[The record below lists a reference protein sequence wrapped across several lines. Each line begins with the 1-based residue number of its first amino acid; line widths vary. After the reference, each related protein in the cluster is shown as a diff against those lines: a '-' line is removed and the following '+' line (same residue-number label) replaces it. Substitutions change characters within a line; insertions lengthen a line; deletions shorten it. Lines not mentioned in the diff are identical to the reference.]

1 MIDWTWRGLRRT
13 YLTTP
18 VLLRSIP
25 VGIVIAAGVVAT
37 TWTHTLLSDH
47 QDLVVHTYE
56 AIDTTKDVLIGL
68 DDAETGQRGYLLSGD
83 RRYLAPYDKA
93 LLRLQDL
100 RGTLRAHISDNEE
113 QIARVS
119 RLDGLVD
126 TKLGELKQSIDRHD
140 TDGPDAARA
149 LELSMMERAT
159 MDAIRRVIG
168 DITESEKALLSS
180 RQSEVDEDEWRI
192 RIVAILVGL
201 ASFLTRAAIELYLA
215 RRGANAPDANTP
227 PAERRKG

>member
-1 MIDWTWRGLRRT
+1 MVDLSWRGLRST

-37 TWTHTLLSDH
+37 SWTHMLLSDH

-83 RRYLAPYDKA
+83 RRYLDPYDKA
-93 LLRLQDL
+93 LTRLSDV
-100 RGTLRAHISDNEE
+100 RGTLKAHISDNAE
-113 QIARVS
+113 QIARVAT
-119 RLDGLVD
+119 LNGMIDD
-126 TKLGELKQSIDRHD
+126 KLGELKRSIEVHD
-140 TDGPDAARA
+140 ADGFEAARKR
-149 LELSMMERAT
+149 EISMMERAT
-159 MDAIRRVIG
+159 MDGIRRVIG
-168 DITESEKALLSS
+168 SITESEKALLSA
-180 RQSEVDEDEWRI
+180 RQSQVDRDETRI
-192 RIVAILVGL
+192 RIVAIFVGL

-215 RRGANAPDANTP
+215 KRGMGGSGVPQ
-227 PAERRKG
+227 RRKH

>member
-1 MIDWTWRGLRRT
+1 MVDLSWRGLRST

-37 TWTHTLLSDH
+37 SWTHMLLSDH

-83 RRYLAPYDKA
+83 RRYLDPYDKA
-93 LLRLQDL
+93 LTRLSDL
-100 RGTLRAHISDNEE
+100 RGTLKAHISDNAE
-113 QIARVS
+113 QIARVAT
-119 RLDGLVD
+119 LNGMIDD
-126 TKLGELKQSIDRHD
+126 KLGELKRSIEVHD
-140 TDGPDAARA
+140 ADGFEAARKQ
-149 LELSMMERAT
+149 EISMMERAT
-159 MDAIRRVIG
+159 MDEIRRVIG
-168 DITESEKALLSS
+168 SITESEKALLSA
-180 RQSEVDEDEWRI
+180 RQSEVDRDETRI
-192 RIVAILVGL
+192 RIVAIFVGL

-215 RRGANAPDANTP
+215 RRGIGGGGVPQ
-227 PAERRKG
+227 RRKQ

>member
-1 MIDWTWRGLRRT
+1 MRDLSWRWLRST

-37 TWTHTLLSDH
+37 SWTHTLLSDH

-83 RRYLAPYDKA
+83 RRYLDPYNKA
-93 LLRLQDL
+93 LTRLADL
-100 RGTLRAHISDNEE
+100 RGTLKAHVSDNRE
-113 QIARVS
+113 QIARVAT
-119 RLDGLVD
+119 LDAMID
-126 TKLGELKQSIDRHD
+126 DKLGELRQAIAVHD
-140 TDGPDAARA
+140 SDGFDAARR
-149 LELSMMERAT
+149 LEIAMMERAT
-159 MDAIRRVIG
+159 MDGIRRVIG
-168 DITESEKALLSS
+168 AITESEKALLSA
-180 RQSEVDEDEWRI
+180 RQSEVDRDETRI

-215 RRGANAPDANTP
+215 RNGMGGAGPQ
-227 PAERRKG
+227 RRNS